1 MLTLKFNAKSSGTW
15 EMGSIYKIPF
25 IIKDLLSEM
34 QKNIRDL
41 FVKQHD
47 KFLISVFNDCIRFAT
62 L

>member
-1 MLTLKFNAKSSGTW
+1 
-15 EMGSIYKIPF
+15 MGSIYKIPF